1 MKTIKTAFIVS
12 TLAALTI
19 VDAPAFA
26 QTALV
31 GNAGGEMSDAEVR
44 KIDKAQGKV
53 TLKHGPIKSLDMP
66 GMTMVFS
73 VRDKT
78 LLDTVKPG
86 DKVKFNAVNEN
97 GQMTVVEMMP
107 TK

>member
-1 MKTIKTAFIVS
+1 
-12 TLAALTI
+12 
-19 VDAPAFA
+19 
-26 QTALV
+26 
-31 GNAGGEMSDAEVR
+31 
-44 KIDKAQGKV
+44 
-53 TLKHGPIKSLDMP
+53 
-66 GMTMVFS
+66 MTMVFS

-107 TK
+107 AK